1 MSKRHF
7 FCCFLIYVLSLAG
20 LPALAKN
27 QPKFETAK
35 VISQNIDSKM
45 IDKTFPSGIPIY
57 LFTSVVIVETDS
69 QRLTWEENEIG
80 KSINRRVLLSPLGKD
95 LMIFSVKA
103 TIQFYRDGGFYIVID
118 DTGNKHK
125 LKLVHMEAIENGTQ
139 K

>member
-1 MSKRHF
+1 MSKRHLS
-7 FCCFLIYVLSLAG
+7 CCFLIYVLSLAG
-20 LPALAKN
+20 LPPLAKN

-57 LFTSVVIVETDS
+57 LYTSVVVVETDS

-95 LMIFSVKA
+95 LMIFAVKA